1 MSFRQDCLAT
11 VEGMHSLPCITHM
24 VRHEP
29 SWLGQLSL
37 SQGVA
42 TMPLQAMIEQ
52 LMAEWHV
59 KDFAVAESIFKSRQ
73 RQLKQK
79 SSGKIKARMQ
89 VSRVASGKVSGWQ

>member
-1 MSFRQDCLAT
+1 
-11 VEGMHSLPCITHM
+11 M
-24 VRHEP
+24 V
-29 SWLGQLSL
+29 
-37 SQGVA
+37 
-42 TMPLQAMIEQ
+42 LQAMIEQ

-89 VSRVASGKVSGWQ
+89 VSCGGACRPLLSLGRCLGE